1 MQESHGCYLPAW
13 PSSNIWQNWQSH
25 LRKACFILPSCHN
38 SGVVPS
44 SLTILSQSLV
54 LVSLFSSVYKCWSTL
69 RSFRSSLYLFF
80 YLFLHGRYWY
90 NLSSKTEPPWET
102 EDAKPG
108 NQYYRTTDVFLW
120 VPTFSTEQRF
130 FFFFHKLF
138 SVDSGPT
145 YLVANLTFLLRFKWA
160 PQS

>member
-1 MQESHGCYLPAW
+1 MDAICLLDPPATFDRTDNLTFVKHALFCLPA
-13 PSSNIWQNWQSH
+13 IIQM
-25 LRKACFILPSCHN
+25 LFLPHWRFF
-38 SGVVPS
+38 
-44 SLTILSQSLV
+44 LSLV
-54 LVSLFSSVYKCWSTL
+54 LVSLFSSVYECWSTL

-80 YLFLHGRYWY
+80 YLFLHGRYRY
-90 NLSSKTEPPWET
+90 NLSSKTGPPWEI

-108 NQYYRTTDVFLW
+108 NQYYRTTVVFLW

-130 FFFFHKLF
+130 FFFFLELF

-145 YLVANLTFLLRFKWA
+145 YSVANLTFLLRFKWA